1 MSKSQQKSAE
11 EILRLL
17 EGIKEKKGEG
27 GISTLPT
34 RRPVDQEKAGAMLG
48 DLEFRSDI
56 APFLEDNPVA
66 KLGYKLFEEGK
77 VNLQA
82 IPTDKGRGIDD
93 PKLEKLYEATPKYQ
107 PVRGYFFK
115 DEDSIDSP
123 GEVSFLNQLRKYNLD
138 EKDIPEGGL
147 ATYAFMRDIL
157 PPEIT
162 RRTIAHELTHAGI
175 EHIFQNLD
183 NYSDEDKEIIKN
195 ALSFR
200 GVRRSPPE
208 EAVIDRMEYQ
218 TEQNVPS
225 AKIDFDNALKRIKM
239 LTQDNPFVEYV
250 EKDDKKNKPNTPD
263 LIKEVITSKR
273 PGYQRKNVEKFY
285 EIAEKELRKMNVPEK
300 QGQLG
305 FFDKVQRYFEG
316 VF

>member
-56 APFLEDNPVA
+56 APFLESNPVA
-66 KLGYKLFEEGK
+66 KLGFKLFEDDKLELVG
-77 VNLQA
+77 
-82 IPTDKGRGIDD
+82 IPTDKRKGRS
-93 PKLEKLYEATPKYQ
+93 KKEEQLYEASPKYQ
-107 PVRGYFFK
+107 GLRGLYFK
-115 DEDSIDSP
+115 DEASVDSDM
-123 GEVSFLNQLRKYNLD
+123 EESFLKNLQKYGM
-138 EKDIPEGGL
+138 ETPEFPEYGL

-157 PPEIT
+157 PPEVT
-162 RRTIAHELTHAGI
+162 RRTIAHELAHAGM
-175 EHIFQNLD
+175 EYLVRNMDKFSQ
-183 NYSDEDKEIIKN
+183 EDQAYIKS
-195 ALSFR
+195 ATMF
-200 GVRRSPPE
+200 GDRRSPPTE
-208 EAVIDRMEYQ
+208 EKIIDRMEYETQ
-218 TEQNVPS
+218 ITEPG
-225 AKIDFDNALKRIKM
+225 AKIDFEKSVDRVKKLSK
-239 LTQDNPFVEYV
+239 DNPFVTYYENKTPKYIKKRV
-250 EKDDKKNKPNTPD
+250 EQ
-263 LIKEVITSKR
+263 KR
-273 PGYQRKNVEKFY
+273 PHMMTARMEGLYD
-285 EIAEKELRKMNVPEK
+285 IAEKELRKMNVPEK